1 VVEWPRRSRRNAP
14 SHFRLANQ
22 RSRASWRNGPRG
34 AFHQAIIRIDL
45 SYPPHPGCET
55 GRSCPY
61 SPFKFRTNN
70 TTRGLAR
77 YLTFVQYHRDRTV
90 PDHTGPSLLLLVV
103 HQLSHREG
111 PKAPL
116 LSSLS
121 LVYVQIL
128 REQIFCAPLSL
139 RKIYLYSAFPLTV
152 RRICLYSAFP
162 LTVRRICL
170 YSAF

>member
-1 VVEWPRRSRRNAP
+1 VRSHTEEGPLRAARLVEHSTART
-14 SHFRLANQ
+14 
-22 RSRASWRNGPRG
+22 
-34 AFHQAIIRIDL
+34 IDL

-70 TTRGLAR
+70 TTRGPAR
-77 YLTFVQYHRDRTV
+77 YLTFVRYHRDRTV
-90 PDHTGPSLLLLVV
+90 PDHTGPSPLLLVV
-103 HQLSHREG
+103 HQPSHREG

-116 LSSLS
+116 PPPLS
-121 LVYVQIL
+121 LVYVQIP
-128 REQIFCAPLSL
+128 REQIFRAPLSS
-139 RKIYLYSAFPLTV
+139 RK
-152 RRICLYSAFP
+152 ICLYSAFP